1 MPDLK
6 QELADIQAA
15 IEKVEAQPAV
25 PAPPPVPGKVRLR
38 HPLTGDTKDVDATPA
53 ALVPWMGL
61 GYQQVKEEA
70 K

>member
-15 IEKVEAQPAV
+15 IDKVDAQGVA

-38 HPLTGDTKDVDATPA
+38 HPLTGDIKDVDPTPA
-53 ALVPWMGL
+53 ALIPLMGL